1 MQFVKWH
8 TALAMNN
15 SFPLELI
22 LDKVKRL
29 VKGLKGVD
37 RHRGASPYS
46 ITKRLYRRY
55 SGLTSLRPKVQYHFI
70 VIAFVVFSYW
80 SCSSVFKQQL
90 SSEDNVKCE
99 HCLDSGKRKRILRAL
114 RGRNEGWVPGG
125 IL

>member
-46 ITKRLYRRY
+46 ITKR
-55 SGLTSLRPKVQYHFI
+55 HFI

-114 RGRNEGWVPGG
+114 GGRNEGWVPGG